1 MLKKQKAKTNNNYVT
16 VSVDFP
22 LNVYSMLEKYAS
34 LSNFEDKAMIRYV
47 MSEYLF
53 TINKIFVSKSKH
65 ECLKQYHSLL
75 NKIMLRMENILKPG
89 DNT

>member
-1 MLKKQKAKTNNNYVT
+1 
-16 VSVDFP
+16 
-22 LNVYSMLEKYAS
+22 
-34 LSNFEDKAMIRYV
+34 MIRYV